1 MTRDCQG
8 SLCLWHGSEERSFL
22 LIYYKKYF
30 CSEKY
35 EPSAFSLAGCPWRA
49 GYGIIPMPLSVVP
62 SPQQQKDVS
71 HVAPPAHHHAC
82 AGRNRSCGP
91 CRLSQRAAVSDVPR
105 CPGDHL
111 SGRGLY
117 RLVPR
122 VGSTGLTPVAARVGD
137 HHAVSGKLGGSS
149 GGGGRPRAHRLEVSA
164 ESRLDGSGVRLFG
177 PERVPGPSAGGQCR
191 S

>member
-71 HVAPPAHHHAC
+71 HVAPPAHHHAG

-91 CRLSQRAAVSDVPR
+91 CRLSQRPALSHVPG
-105 CPGDHL
+105 CPRDDL

-122 VGSTGLTPVAARVGD
+122 VGPTGLTPVAAGVGD
-137 HHAVSGKLGGSS
+137 DHAVSGEPRGSP
-149 GGGGRPRAHRLEVSA
+149 GGGGGPRAHRLEVSA
-164 ESRLDGSGVRLFG
+164 EPRPDGPRLRLFC
-177 PERVPGPSAGGQCR
+177 PE
-191 S
+191 